1 MGRTGVMRVIKDF
14 HVHEHHSGDAPGA
27 TAIDYCRV
35 AEEQGFDEICFTTH
49 LIIAGKDTNNGI
61 HPSRIPE
68 YVEEI
73 ESAQTSTSVKLR
85 IGLEVDYFP
94 EEEARIASILDEYP
108 LDFILGSL
116 HYIRGF
122 DIGDKAGSTAFFGGR
137 KIQECL
143 EVYYDGWI
151 EAIESGLFD
160 VMAHPDYF
168 RKYLNLSRQN
178 PLSFDDYGSKV
189 YEAIDTLKAY
199 DVGFEVNSSGYRH
212 GIADCYPMRDF
223 LKALKDK
230 GIDVITIGS
239 DCHSPTNLGE
249 RLDEAVKR
257 IREVGYFKIS
267 VFEGRR
273 RRDVE
278 LEKIVI

>member
-1 MGRTGVMRVIKDF
+1 
-14 HVHEHHSGDAPGA
+14 A
-27 TAIDYCRV
+27 TVIDYCRV
-35 AEEQGFDEICFTTH
+35 AEEKGFDEICFTTH
-49 LIIAGKDTNNGI
+49 LIIAGKDSNNGL

-68 YVEEI
+68 YIEEI
-73 ESAQTSTSVKLR
+73 ESAQASTSVKLR

-94 EEEARIASILDEYP
+94 KEETYLASILDDYP
-108 LDFILGSL
+108 LDFVLGSL

-122 DIGDKAGSTAFFGGR
+122 DIGDKAGSIAFFGGR
-137 KIQECL
+137 KIQKSL
-143 EVYYDGWI
+143 EVYYDGWR

-168 RKYLNLSRQN
+168 RKYLNLSRLE
-178 PLSFDDYGSKV
+178 PLSFSDYGSKV
-189 YEAIDTLKAY
+189 YEAIDALKAY

-212 GIADCYPMRDF
+212 GIGDCYPMLGF
-223 LKALKDK
+223 MKALKDE
-230 GIDVITIGS
+230 GADIITIGS

-257 IREVGYFKIS
+257 IREVGYSKIS

-273 RRDVE
+273 RQEVE